1 MAAPQRSNSVP
12 TTKKNDGPP
21 PKPCH
26 LVTRTRG
33 NSPSGG
39 CWDKDTR
46 IGELRCP
53 NGRSSHV
60 GEVYVGRFWTRKPF
74 TPCATSP
81 LVRMLWGWVRLSEW
95 LTGCPIR
102 LKGSNVQTD
111 KLWQTFLAHWVTAQ
125 RTPRSYVL
133 QRLTTNTTLTRLY
146 NVS

>member
-1 MAAPQRSNSVP
+1 MALRVAAPQRSNSVP
-12 TTKKNDGPP
+12 TKKNDGPP

-125 RTPRSYVL
+125 RTPAEETEKRKI
-133 QRLTTNTTLTRLY
+133 
-146 NVS
+146 